1 MHAVTGGMADMDA
14 TVDEG
19 GRLSRRAL
27 SDETRTTL
35 GVDAAPDAVE
45 ATGDGPDQPGRR
57 PRRTLWSD
65 LRRGLATPAHRGRA
79 FVILALLAAA
89 VAGPLL
95 ARAAVPDARAE
106 AAAQSS
112 ERAGAADIRA
122 TVAGEE
128 AAAVGAEATATDLAA
143 RARTAHN
150 AQRQRLAGIGLNEQT
165 IDAFLL
171 EVNANAAFA
180 EYRRDRTTAEVDRQA
195 AEIPQ
200 MQECVRVATRALN
213 AAWNSAT
220 FGDVPPPA
228 PAEICRALLAA
239 GT

>member
-1 MHAVTGGMADMDA
+1 VHAVTGGMAEMDA

-19 GRLSRRAL
+19 GRLHRRAL
-27 SDETRTTL
+27 S
-35 GVDAAPDAVE
+35 GVDAGPDGAE
-45 ATGDGPDQPGRR
+45 ATGDGPDDRPGRR

-65 LRRGLATPAHRGRA
+65 LRRGFATPAHRGRA
-79 FVILALLAAA
+79 FVILVVLAAA

-95 ARAAVPDARAE
+95 ARATLPDARVE
-106 AAAQSS
+106 AAALTS

-128 AAAVGAEATATDLAA
+128 AVAVGAEATATDLAA

-150 AQRQRLAGIGLNEQT
+150 AQRQRLAGIGLNERT
-165 IDAFLL
+165 IDAFLV
-171 EVNANAAFA
+171 EVNANAELVEFQ
-180 EYRRDRTTAEVDRQA
+180 RDRTTQEVDRQA

-200 MQECVRVATRALN
+200 MQECVRVANRALN

-220 FGDVPPPA
+220 FGDAPPPA
-228 PAEICRALLAA
+228 PSELCRALLAA